1 MNILSSLFSRK
12 HRRNSQ
18 TLIFM
23 AVSQQPQV
31 DPHKDHE
38 ACVVDHV
45 DYQEDLKP
53 VDETRQPDKFG
64 SVDKVDPK
72 EIALVKKLDL
82 YLMPILW
89 VMYFLNFLDRNAI
102 VNGKLNNLDKDLNMV
117 GSQYNTCVSI
127 FFVGYITG
135 QIPSNML
142 VTRVKPAWYMSGW
155 MMAWAVVSTLICIVK
170 DYHGMLACRL
180 ILGITEA
187 PFYSGACYMRQLAH
201 DRVAKDTTE
210 KRQATSTWSGL
221 WEAAT
226 DYRTWVFALMGNLH
240 LSANGFKNYMPTAVK
255 SLGFNTTITL
265 VLTCPPY
272 LIAGAASVL
281 VSWSSGRYNERTWHI
296 TVSKIVASI
305 GFAVATSTM
314 NIGARYFAMVL
325 FVGATYGVNNINVAW
340 TAATV
345 GQTDEKKAAA
355 IAMVNTLGN
364 LSFVYT
370 PYLWPDSDSPLFRK
384 AMIAS
389 IGFSMGVVMTAWLMK
404 FILVRMNRQIRT
416 TQEEATNFY
425 AY

>member
-1 MNILSSLFSRK
+1 
-12 HRRNSQ
+12 
-18 TLIFM
+18 M

-31 DPHKDHE
+31 DPHKDQE
-38 ACVVDHV
+38 TCVVDHV

-53 VDETRQPDKFG
+53 VDERKQPDKFG

-170 DYHGMLACRL
+170 DYHGMLTCRDDYYVHYPFGL
-180 ILGITEA
+180 LGVAAVAFFLLPNA
-187 PFYSGACYMRQLAH
+187 PLETRWLTPEQRQLAH

-210 KRQATSTWSGL
+210 QRQATSTWSGL

-240 LSANGFKNYMPTAVK
+240 LSANGFKNYIPTAVK

-265 VLTCPPY
+265 ALTCPPY
-272 LIAGAASVL
+272 VIAGTASVL

-314 NIGARYFAMVL
+314 KIGARYFAMVL
-325 FVGATYGVNNINVAW
+325 FVGATYGVNNINVTW

-355 IAMVNTLGN
+355 IAMVNSLGN

-416 TQEEATNFY
+416 TQEEATNFH